1 MQRTKNQWIEMFQ
14 QEAEKTMPIALKLKN
29 RRKKSDAINKA
40 IKKYQTDN
48 IEKVKR
54 EAKIDGW
61 TNEQLLN
68 EILFVTYASYIVML
82 EYRSKVWP
90 YEYMAF
96 ARRIGELWEPFCK
109 LPFEFPV
116 KKLKLIEPHDFKKT
130 QAVIRKKATDFIS
143 NLNVTNEEKR
153 ILTYYY
159 NIPWSL
165 VESGGIKLKLDLHFE
180 QDGIRYNCDFKSG
193 FNSNEKGNANRLLLV
208 GSIYQSLGDNER
220 TLLFVRQEEDQ
231 NNHYLQTLKNSP
243 YWSCFCADACYAKM
257 AEFTGFNLRDWLDK
271 NVDWKNDIST
281 EFRKYLEDNDLI
293 SYLTW

>member
-1 MQRTKNQWIEMFQ
+1 MQRTKTQWIELFR
-14 QEAEKTMPIALKLKN
+14 QEAEKTMPVAAKLADRN
-29 RRKKSDAINKA
+29 KKSDAINKA
-40 IKKYQTDN
+40 IKNFLANN
-48 IEKVKR
+48 IEGI
-54 EAKIDGW
+54 KIESKKDGW

-68 EILFVTYASYIVML
+68 EILLVTYASYIVML
-82 EYRSKVWP
+82 EYRNKVWP

-116 KKLKLIEPHDFKKT
+116 KNLKLIEPHDFEKV
-130 QAVIRKKATDFIS
+130 QASMRKKATDYIS
-143 NLNVTNEEKR
+143 TLSVDSKAKAM
-153 ILTYYY
+153 LTYYY
-159 NIPWSL
+159 GIPWTL
-165 VESGGIKLKLDLHFE
+165 VDSGGIKLGLDLHFE

-193 FNSNEKGNANRLLLV
+193 FSSNEKGNTNRLLLV

-271 NVDWKNDIST
+271 NVDWKNDISAD
-281 EFRKYLEDNDLI
+281 FRKHLEDNDLI
-293 SYLTW
+293 GYLTW